1 MNPKLEE
8 TKHALAKSDF
18 AVEAVQAPDE
28 ADFGN
33 WVLVA
38 SRGSLVVRVASDRG
52 DILIDLRPYHRFA
65 AGPTEQSEWYN
76 WDVVARALDLQLDN
90 SVDTLTSFL
99 NQSGLLESEFQPD
112 RWEGILPKL
121 RSVEKEKRSVV
132 ERYPENTEKLL

>member
-52 DILIDLRPYHRFA
+52 DILIDVLPYHRFA
-65 AGPTEQSEWYN
+65 TGPTEQADWYN
-76 WDVVARALDLQLDN
+76 WDVVAQALDLQLDN
-90 SVDTLTSFL
+90 GVDTLTSFL
-99 NQSGLLESEFQPD
+99 HHSGLVESEFQPD
-112 RWEGILPKL
+112 RWEEILPKL
-121 RSVEKEKRSVV
+121 RSMEKVKR
-132 ERYPENTEKLL
+132 RRLTEGQTHD